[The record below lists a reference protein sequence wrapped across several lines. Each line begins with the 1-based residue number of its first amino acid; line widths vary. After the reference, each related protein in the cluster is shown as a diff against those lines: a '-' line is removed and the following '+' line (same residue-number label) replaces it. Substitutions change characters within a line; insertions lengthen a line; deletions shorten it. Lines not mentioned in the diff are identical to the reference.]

1 MRPSN
6 DEELINRISNANYLI
21 IAVLPLN
28 ADILSKAKN
37 LEYISITFTGYDHVD
52 INYCKANNIKVSN
65 VAGYSTTAVA
75 ELTIAMAIMLYRQLI
90 PQYLSFK
97 LSGDK
102 INKPGREIY
111 NKTWGVIGYGNIG
124 KKVTEYAKSLGANI
138 IVHTRSLHPEASNID
153 FVSKQHLIANS
164 DIISIH
170 MPLNNETKHFISFRE
185 FDQMKDNTILINTA
199 RGLIVNQ
206 EALIDALINK
216 KIAGAA
222 SDVFEIEPPL
232 DPQYPLLH
240 IDNFLALP
248 HIGYYTEEALEKRA
262 DIGIDNFLNYL
273 NGKITNEVC

>member
-1 MRPSN
+1 M
-6 DEELINRISNANYLI
+6 
-21 IAVLPLN
+21 
-28 ADILSKAKN
+28 
-37 LEYISITFTGYDHVD
+37 
-52 INYCKANNIKVSN
+52 
-65 VAGYSTTAVA
+65 
-75 ELTIAMAIMLYRQLI
+75 
-90 PQYLSFK
+90 
-97 LSGDK
+97 
-102 INKPGREIY
+102 
-111 NKTWGVIGYGNIG
+111 
-124 KKVTEYAKSLGANI
+124 
-138 IVHTRSLHPEASNID
+138 HTRSLHPEASNID